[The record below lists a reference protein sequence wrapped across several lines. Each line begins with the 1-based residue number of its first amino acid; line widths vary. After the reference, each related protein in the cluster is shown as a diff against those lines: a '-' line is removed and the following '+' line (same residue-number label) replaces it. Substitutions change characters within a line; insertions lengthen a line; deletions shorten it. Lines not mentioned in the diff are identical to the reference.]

1 MYEQCLTST
10 DPAEPHLPPLPFWQA
25 RSFWLALVAVAG
37 GVAQARGIDL
47 VAALGF
53 TDPPELVDAIMELV
67 PAVAALLAWRERM
80 SPRRRLALSGAE

>member
-1 MYEQCLTST
+1 MHEQSFTPT
-10 DPAEPHLPPLPFWQA
+10 DPAETGLPPLPFWQA